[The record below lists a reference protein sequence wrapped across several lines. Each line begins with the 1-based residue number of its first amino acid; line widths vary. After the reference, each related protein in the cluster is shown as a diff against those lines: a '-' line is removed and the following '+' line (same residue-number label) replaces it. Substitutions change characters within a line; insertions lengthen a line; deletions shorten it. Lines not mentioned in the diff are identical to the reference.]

1 MPDFS
6 LGLRSHRSP
15 WACQRRISRSSRLV
29 IASLPQYFSLRLILH
44 PILYPLGDFWLSSFV
59 CVSKGDRHLFYLSAL
74 SDLSLGEFSDTYP
87 RYTSNPLRPLLFVHI
102 CPSHSL
108 HRPPVPAILASQTCN
123 NSNERNRGNEL
134 YHHRFAVCS
143 ITAARLSPNLRNLPK
158 LSHTLLAKLHI
169 PTFTPYSFPYP
180 FPALISLCR
189 TPNERIPGRFAS
201 YPSYG
206 FDIEMMKA
214 LSLLRSISGHPSP
227 PSHAPSFSGSR
238 GPCRWSRSQKSS
250 LVSKLLWH
258 NQLWKR

>member
-29 IASLPQYFSLRLILH
+29 IASLSQYFSLRLILH
-44 PILYPLGDFWLSSFV
+44 PILHPLCDFWLSSFV
-59 CVSKGDRHLFYLSAL
+59 CVSKGDRHLFYLLAL
-74 SDLSLGEFSDTYP
+74 SDLSLGEFSDTYSQF
-87 RYTSNPLRPLLFVHI
+87 TSDPLRPLLFVHV

-108 HRPPVPAILASQTCN
+108 HRPPVPAILASKTCN

-134 YHHRFAVCS
+134 HHHHFAVCS
-143 ITAARLSPNLRNLPK
+143 ITAARLSLNLRNLPR
-158 LSHTLLAKLHI
+158 LSHSHLAKLHI
-169 PTFTPYSFPYP
+169 PTFSPYSFPYT
-180 FPALISLCR
+180 FPALIFLR
-189 TPNERIPGRFAS
+189 HTPNERIPGRFAS
-201 YPSYG
+201 QYPSYG

-238 GPCRWSRSQKSS
+238 GPLGGRDSPKVC
-250 LVSKLLWH
+250 
-258 NQLWKR
+258 